1 MSVRVAGVVISSV
14 FPALC
19 ASVAA
24 FGADGHA
31 LFDGRCAAC
40 HQKGGVGSANLAP
53 PLVDRP
59 LWEKLGANAVTYIS
73 GIMIGGFSG
82 RIVTGE
88 QTWAGYVMP
97 PQDDMSN
104 EELAAIGSYVLGKL
118 NGLALQVTVSA
129 VAQARVQP
137 PTHGELRRLR
147 GGNIDPVPGAHDGT
161 KD

>member
-1 MSVRVAGVVISSV
+1 VRAHVAGLVASSV
-14 FPALC
+14 LPALC

-59 LWEKLGANAVTYIS
+59 LWEKLGPNAVSYIS
-73 GIMIGGFSG
+73 GIMVGGFSG
-82 RIVTGE
+82 RIVTRD
-88 QTWAGYVMP
+88 QPWIGYVMP

-104 EELAAIGSYVLGKL
+104 EELAAIGTYVLGKL
-118 NGLALQVTVSA
+118 NGLHLKVSVSD
-129 VAQARVQP
+129 VAQARAQP
-137 PTHGELRRLR
+137 PTHGELRKLR
-147 GGNIDPVPGAHDGT
+147 GEP
-161 KD
+161 